1 MGRVAANAY
10 GEALMEVAK
19 DKGNMQDMLDEA
31 VALKDVLNKNGDF
44 VTLLNSPKVES
55 EEKKVI
61 LKNVFES
68 RCSDEILSFLL
79 LLIDKNRFVYV
90 KDILDY
96 FIARAKES
104 LGMGTA
110 YVTTAEALSQEDKDR
125 VKARLLATTRYK
137 DIEVI
142 YDIDESL
149 IAGVKVRIKDR
160 VIDNTIRN
168 KLDIMEKG
176 LHDIQLS

>member
-31 VALKDVLNKNGDF
+31 VALTEVLKANADL

-61 LKNVFES
+61 LKRIFEN
-68 RCSDEILSFLL
+68 RCSDEMLSFLL
-79 LLIDKNRFVYV
+79 LLIDKSRFVYV
-90 KDILDY
+90 EEILEY
-96 FIARAKES
+96 FIAQAREG
-104 LGMGTA
+104 LGIGTA
-110 YVTTAEALSQEDKDR
+110 YVTTAETLSQDDKNR
-125 VKARLLATTRYK
+125 IKTRLLETTKYK
-137 DIEVI
+137 DIDVI

>member
-1 MGRVAANAY
+1 M
-10 GEALMEVAK
+10 
-19 DKGNMQDMLDEA
+19 
-31 VALKDVLNKNGDF
+31 
-44 VTLLNSPKVES
+44 
-55 EEKKVI
+55 
-61 LKNVFES
+61 
-68 RCSDEILSFLL
+68 
-79 LLIDKNRFVYV
+79 
-90 KDILDY
+90 
-96 FIARAKES
+96 
-104 LGMGTA
+104 
-110 YVTTAEALSQEDKDR
+110 TTAEALSQEDKDR